1 MRLARAFV
9 GQEKRGAF
17 RLFRENCST
26 ELGAHLV
33 GFLRDRRSNRGNDP
47 FGSGAELLHGLDR
60 CLDDAGKRAP
70 PARMRG
76 ADDPGLGVAEQD
88 RARNPR

>member
-17 RLFRENCST
+17 RLFRHELFS
-26 ELGAHLV
+26 ELGANLV

-47 FGSGAELLHGLDR
+47 FGSGADFSMALTVASTMPEAR
-60 CLDDAGKRAP
+60 
-70 PARMRG
+70 PAS
-76 ADDPGLGVAEQD
+76 PH
-88 RARNPR
+88 ARRR